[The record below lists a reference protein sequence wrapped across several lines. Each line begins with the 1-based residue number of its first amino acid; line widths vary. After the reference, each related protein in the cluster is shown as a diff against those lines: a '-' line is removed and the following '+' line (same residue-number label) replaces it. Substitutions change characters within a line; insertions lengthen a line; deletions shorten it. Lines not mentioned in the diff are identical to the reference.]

1 MDSIRIT
8 IESPPRLTLTAE
20 HTAEDTDGIRQTLA
34 LIQTYL
40 RSLLGEREAEPAAEA
55 AAKPARR
62 PARKPAAADDGGAK

>member
-1 MDSIRIT
+1 MDSIKIT

-40 RSLLGEREAEPAAEA
+40 RSLLGEREAEPVP
-55 AAKPARR
+55 KPARR
-62 PARKPAAADDGGAK
+62 PSRKPAADDGGAK

>member
-20 HTAEDTDGIRQTLA
+20 HTADDTDGIRQTLA

-40 RSLLGEREAEPAAEA
+40 RSLLGEREAEPAA
-55 AAKPARR
+55 KPARR
-62 PARKPAAADDGGAK
+62 AARKTAADEGGAK